1 MSTIVRLLRY
11 LSVMALNCLKYDM
24 NNFTQKVLITLV
36 VVFFTNAIHAMPR
49 EEARHMLTRTGFGA
63 NFDEISRY
71 SKLSYKQAVEQLLNE
86 VNEDLVIQPPAWL
99 HKPIAQNNKKF
110 KQLLPEQKKAIRKK
124 RKMQESQLKGWWL
137 AEMANTESPFT
148 EKMVLFWHN
157 HFTSSLKKVKQPVLL
172 YRQNELFRKHALG
185 NYKELVHAISKDP
198 AMLGYLD
205 NFKSTKKSP
214 NENFAR
220 ELLELFTLGEGN
232 YSEQD
237 IKQAARAFTGWSVD
251 RKTGKYVFRKA
262 RHDFGEKT
270 FLGEQG
276 KLNGDDIIDIIFQQP
291 EVATFLVN
299 KLWLEFVSETP
310 NEAEIQYLAEY
321 FRNNNYELKL
331 LMRELL
337 LSKSFRSS
345 SNYARLIKSP
355 IDYIVGTLR
364 MLEIPVKDGRAAAFA
379 SAHLGQN
386 VFDPP
391 NVKGWSGG
399 KDWITS
405 SSLLTRQQLLERMFR
420 GKAAGSN
427 KQKKLL
433 DRKFDMQKMLNSEN
447 QKVDLQPFLENI
459 ANKYSKLN
467 ILELLLADKPI
478 DTDLAATNEAKFNI
492 DELMRVMSDP
502 VYQLK

>member
-1 MSTIVRLLRY
+1 MCKIIQKLVII
-11 LSVMALNCLKYDM
+11 LSL
-24 NNFTQKVLITLV
+24 
-36 VVFFTNAIHAMPR
+36 VFFTNIIQAMPK
-49 EEARHMLTRTGFGA
+49 EEARHLLVRTGFGA
-63 NFDEISRY
+63 NFDELNRY
-71 SKLSYKQAVEQLLNE
+71 SKLSYEKAVDQLLE
-86 VNEDLVIQPPAWL
+86 SVNEELATQPPAWL
-99 HKPIAQNNKKF
+99 QKPIVKNDKKI
-110 KQLLPEQKKAIRKK
+110 KNMLPEQKKAMRKK
-124 RKMQESQLKGWWL
+124 RKQQELELKGWWV
-137 AEMANTESPFT
+137 AEMANTESPLT

-205 NFKSTKKSP
+205 NYKSRKKSP

-251 RKTGKYVFRKA
+251 RKTGKYIFRKNW
-262 RHDFGEKT
+262 HDAGDKK

-276 KLNGDDIIDIIFQQP
+276 KLDGDDVIEIIFEQP
-291 EVATFLVN
+291 DVATLLVN
-299 KLWLEFVSETP
+299 KLWFEFVSETP
-310 NEAEIQYLAEY
+310 DKVEIQRLANH
-321 FRNNNYELKL
+321 FRANNFEIKP

-337 LSKSFRSS
+337 LSKPFRSP
-345 SNYARLIKSP
+345 SNYARLVKSP
-355 IDYIVGTLR
+355 LDYIVGTLR
-364 MLEIPVKDGRAAAFA
+364 MLEIPVANGRAAAFA
-379 SAHLGQN
+379 SAHLGQS

-391 NVKGWSGG
+391 NVKGWPGG

-420 GKAAGSN
+420 GKAAGSA
-427 KQKKLL
+427 KQKKQL
-433 DRKFDMQKMLNSEN
+433 DRRFNMQKMFNN
-447 QKVDLQPFLENI
+447 QKQKVDLQPFLEKF

-467 ILELLLADKPI
+467 ILELLLADKPV
-478 DTDLAATNEAKFNI
+478 DTDLSKTNEGNFNI